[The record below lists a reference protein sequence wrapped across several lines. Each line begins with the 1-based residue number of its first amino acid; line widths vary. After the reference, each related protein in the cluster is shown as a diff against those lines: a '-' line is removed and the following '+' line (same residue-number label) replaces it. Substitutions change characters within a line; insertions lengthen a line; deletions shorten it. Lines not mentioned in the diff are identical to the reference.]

1 MIPAQAAELLA
12 LGSRVTTSE
21 RQVAEL
27 EKENEGNYAAL
38 IIARLQSLSWTA
50 DWSNQ
55 DVSKHSNDNKATS
68 EYQFIK
74 VLFSCYFSP
83 GGKIECRWEPGGGTE
98 AR

>member
-38 IIARLQSLSWTA
+38 IIARLQSLS
-50 DWSNQ
+50 
-55 DVSKHSNDNKATS
+55 
-68 EYQFIK
+68 
-74 VLFSCYFSP
+74 
-83 GGKIECRWEPGGGTE
+83 
-98 AR
+98 